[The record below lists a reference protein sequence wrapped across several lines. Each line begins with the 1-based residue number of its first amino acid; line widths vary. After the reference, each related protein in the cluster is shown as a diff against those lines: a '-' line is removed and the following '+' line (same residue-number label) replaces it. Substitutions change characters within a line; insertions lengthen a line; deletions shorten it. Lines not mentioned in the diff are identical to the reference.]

1 MVSAHTDSNSLSA
14 RMRRKRM
21 RYLDAAIAS
30 FPEGSLSIADL
41 GGTASFWQ
49 MNLQHLSNAGRIA
62 KIDVYNLEPVTE
74 EVAEVEHVRIMQFE
88 ADVTSLAQVA
98 DKTYDIV
105 FSNSVVE
112 HVGNLLAQRK
122 FANEVMRVGQRYVVQ
137 TPNRSFPIEPHFYVP
152 FFPFIP
158 LGMRAWMH
166 QKCKLGWLDA
176 EPDPLQARIDCDQTR
191 LLTRR
196 ELRLLFPGAQ
206 LHREWLC
213 GMVKS
218 FILAGG
224 SAS

>member
-1 MVSAHTDSNSLSA
+1 MVSSHTNSNSLSA

-30 FPEGSLSIADL
+30 FPEGPISIADL

-49 MNLQHLSNAGRIA
+49 MNLQHLSHSSRIA
-62 KIDVYNLEPVTE
+62 KIDIFNLEPVME
-74 EVAEVEHVRIMQFE
+74 EVADVGNVQIAQFE
-88 ADVTSLAQVA
+88 ADVTSLPQVA
-98 DKTYDIV
+98 EKTYDIV

-122 FANEVMRVGQRYVVQ
+122 FANEVVRVGKCYVVQ

-152 FFPFIP
+152 FFPYMP
-158 LGMRAWMH
+158 LGTRAWLH

-191 LLTRR
+191 LLTRG
-196 ELRLLFPGAQ
+196 ELALLFPGAQ
-206 LHREWLC
+206 IHREWLC

-218 FILAGG
+218 FILTGG
-224 SAS
+224 SDS